1 MARAFY
7 VCVRYF
13 WRGRNKYRLA
23 PSPGTGSPVLP
34 YPDMVG
40 ILTFEFGA
48 QLCYP
53 PVDRRQWGGN
63 AIFSINKAAHRV
75 IDKGS
80 DPLKLGRWCW
90 TKYRGRDNHILKV
103 YCAYCPNPPSGPL
116 SVFSQQRSALLLLQ
130 DHRNPREA
138 FAQDLCNDMKES
150 LAQQENIILLLDG
163 NSDMRHSPLALALSE
178 CSLSEVILGK
188 HGLKG
193 PSTYRR
199 NQTRTPIDGIWVSPR
214 ISMLAGGYLDYDQI
228 FPDAD
233 HKCLWMDVSFV
244 NAFGH
249 AMPAIIRPQ
258 ARRLHCRD
266 PTESLISR

>member
-1 MARAFY
+1 
-7 VCVRYF
+7 
-13 WRGRNKYRLA
+13 
-23 PSPGTGSPVLP
+23 
-34 YPDMVG
+34 
-40 ILTFEFGA
+40 
-48 QLCYP
+48 
-53 PVDRRQWGGN
+53 
-63 AIFSINKAAHRV
+63 
-75 IDKGS
+75 
-80 DPLKLGRWCW
+80 
-90 TKYRGRDNHILKV
+90 
-103 YCAYCPNPPSGPL
+103 
-116 SVFSQQRSALLLLQ
+116 
-130 DHRNPREA
+130 
-138 FAQDLCNDMKES
+138 MKES

-249 AMPAIIRPQ
+249 AMPAIIR
-258 ARRLHCRD
+258 
-266 PTESLISR
+266 EI